1 LFIIVIFI
9 VIFRLGFINCRIGK
23 LRRTSHAAA
32 AVAPTCRVAATGI
45 PAGTSAS
52 AGGLSYIIGTCR
64 WAIA

>member
-32 AVAPTCRVAATGI
+32 AVAPTCRAAATGI

-52 AGGLSYIIGTCR
+52 AG
-64 WAIA
+64 